1 MGLLALVL
9 WLVGGGVKAGGGV
22 GGRWLDEALQGY
34 RFCSWTVSGLNLKLD
49 MGIFCRMARLDLFD
63 GHFFGAMEWL
73 MFFSRA
79 PSALMVF
86 QWFCQR

>member
-1 MGLLALVL
+1 MPVGMQKLRMYMCSLLGDNAILVAASQPR
-9 WLVGGGVKAGGGV
+9 GGVATQAIAPPGV
-22 GGRWLDEALQGY
+22 
-34 RFCSWTVSGLNLKLD
+34 
-49 MGIFCRMARLDLFD
+49 DLFD

>member
-1 MGLLALVL
+1 MVPIEDLTDVTLAIEEVMK
-9 WLVGGGVKAGGGV
+9 VNK
-22 GGRWLDEALQGY
+22 
-34 RFCSWTVSGLNLKLD
+34 
-49 MGIFCRMARLDLFD
+49 LDLFD